1 MTKGLIM
8 YNKLFEEGKIGTLK
22 LKNRIVFP
30 AMGTSLGSLTGDE
43 SDRLNAYYEERAKGG
58 CGLIITEITRVD
70 NINGVG
76 TPKQL
81 MAMTTGHIAPLE
93 KLARLIHKHDSK
105 VFVQLHHPGRQGHI
119 STNLGNPIVA
129 PSAIPS
135 KAVGEMPKELT
146 IDEIKA
152 IEKKFITGAKIAQ
165 VAGIDGVEIHGAHG
179 YLLGSFLSPQS
190 NVRKDEYGGSLE
202 NRARIIT
209 NILVG
214 IKAICGK
221 NFPVSVRIDGD
232 EFVEGGIKLDE
243 AIETAKLL
251 EKFGADAINVSSGT
265 YESAF
270 TIIEPVI
277 YKEGWKKHLAKTIK
291 ENINIPVIA
300 VNTIKRPSTAEGL
313 LEEGVSDFV
322 ALGRAQL
329 ADPHWANKA
338 KIGEEKDI
346 RPCIGCVHCIESLMG
361 GKQIQCAVNPKV
373 GFEREYAKFE
383 KNGNKR
389 NVVIIGAGPAGLE
402 AAITLGKKD
411 FIPIVLEKEN
421 HIGGAVFAGSNPP
434 DKEILKEFIDNMQY
448 QLEKVGGKILLNTEA
463 TIEKIK
469 EFAPYAVYIAMGG
482 DEILIPLD
490 SNENVMKATDVLIG
504 KEVNGKD
511 IVVAGSG
518 MTGLETAEYL
528 GKKGYNV
535 TVIEMDSEIGRLIY
549 KGALLPLLP
558 RLKEHKVKLLSST
571 KLLNYDGANAKVL
584 DIKENVEKEIKAD
597 TLVMAL
603 GVRGK
608 EDAQIVKSIKNE
620 FDKVFVLGDT
630 IKGGKIYNACETG
643 FDKAF
648 MLE

>member
-1 MTKGLIM
+1 M
-8 YNKLFEEGKIGTLK
+8 YNKLFEEGKIGNLK
-22 LKNRIVFP
+22 IKNRIVLP

-70 NINGVG
+70 NVNGVG

-81 MAMTTGHIAPLE
+81 MAMTSGHVTPLE

-105 VFVQLHHPGRQGHI
+105 VFVQLHHPGRQGHS
-119 STNLGNPIVA
+119 STNLGKPIVA
-129 PSAIPS
+129 PSPIPS
-135 KAVGEMPKELT
+135 RAVGEMPKELT
-146 IDEIKA
+146 IEEIKE

-165 VAGIDGVEIHGAHG
+165 MAGIDGVELHGAHG

-209 NILVG
+209 NILMG

-232 EFVEGGIKLDE
+232 EFVEGGVKIEE
-243 AIETAKLL
+243 AIETAKIL

-265 YESAF
+265 YESSF

-277 YKEGWKKHLAKTIK
+277 YKEGWKKNLAKAIK
-291 ENINIPVIA
+291 EKISIPVIA
-300 VNTIKRPSTAEGL
+300 VNTIKRPKTADEL
-313 LEEGVSDFV
+313 LEEGVCDFV
-322 ALGRAQL
+322 AVGRGQL
-329 ADPHWANKA
+329 ADPYWANKA
-338 KIGEEKDI
+338 KNGEEKDI
-346 RPCIGCVHCIESLMG
+346 RPCIGCVHCIESLMN

-373 GFEREYAKFE
+373 GFEREYARFE

-389 NVVIIGAGPAGLE
+389 NVVIVGAGPAGLE

-411 FIPIVLEKEN
+411 FSPIILEKED
-421 HIGGAVFAGSNPP
+421 HIGGAVYAGSNPP
-434 DKEILKEFIDNMQY
+434 DKEILKEFLENMEY
-448 QLEKVGGKILLNTEA
+448 QVRNASGKILLNTEA
-463 TIEKIK
+463 TLEKIK
-469 EFAPYAVYIAMGG
+469 EFDPYAVFVAIGG

-490 SNENVMKATDVLIG
+490 STDNVMKATDVLVG
-504 KEVNGKD
+504 NKVEGED

-528 GKKGYNV
+528 AAKGYKV
-535 TVIEMDSEIGRLIY
+535 TVVEMDSEIGRLVY
-549 KGALLPLLP
+549 KGALYPLLE
-558 RLKEHKVKLLSST
+558 RLKAHNVKLLSST
-571 KLLNYDGANAKVL
+571 KLLNYDGVNAKVL
-584 DIKENVEKEIKAD
+584 DIKENIEKEIKAD
-597 TLVMAL
+597 SLVMAL

-608 EDAQIVKSIKNE
+608 EESDLVKSIKKE
-620 FDKVFVLGDT
+620 FKKVYILGDT
-630 IKGGKIYNACETG
+630 LKGGKIYNACETG

-648 MLE
+648 ILE